1 MHGHRCGSVLVYA
14 CKWLWVTDA
23 LSMLSLM
30 SHDWDKYFTEPLSK
44 LNNPATVK
52 NKKLKDPNKESYN
65 RVSRLADVLDYD
77 ALQRG

>member
-1 MHGHRCGSVLVYA
+1 
-14 CKWLWVTDA
+14 
-23 LSMLSLM
+23 M